1 MDGLQGEE
9 LAGQL
14 SAECWLQH
22 ELWVLT
28 DAEQLRSQAILSISK
43 HPQLMLQPTLSTE
56 LPCEF
61 LSLETIHR
69 WILRTSVT

>member
-22 ELWVLT
+22 ELWVLA
-28 DAEQLRSQAILSISK
+28 DAEDSLR
-43 HPQLMLQPTLSTE
+43 PQLLSWE
-56 LPCEF
+56 VPANKYFGQRHERMENHLWVREVGECGVGG
-61 LSLETIHR
+61 R
-69 WILRTSVT
+69 